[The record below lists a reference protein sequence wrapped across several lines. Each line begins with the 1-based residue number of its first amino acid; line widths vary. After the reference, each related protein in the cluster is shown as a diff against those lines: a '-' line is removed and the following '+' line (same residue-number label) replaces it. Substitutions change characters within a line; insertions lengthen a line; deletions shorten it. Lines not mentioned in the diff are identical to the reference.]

1 MLRQAANILFSY
13 QVSFLQDKRQISLF
27 ASFKI
32 RWTNRLI
39 HIHVIESGQVYA
51 AGMNDFGQLGL
62 GPDAARI
69 QKNIEPREIHQL
81 RDYAKQIAC
90 GLVHS
95 QILLCK

>member
-1 MLRQAANILFSY
+1 
-13 QVSFLQDKRQISLF
+13 
-27 ASFKI
+27 
-32 RWTNRLI
+32 
-39 HIHVIESGQVYA
+39 
-51 AGMNDFGQLGL
+51 MNDFGQLGL

-95 QILLCK
+95 QILLCKKILALNISLLENGRVVSFGDNQFG